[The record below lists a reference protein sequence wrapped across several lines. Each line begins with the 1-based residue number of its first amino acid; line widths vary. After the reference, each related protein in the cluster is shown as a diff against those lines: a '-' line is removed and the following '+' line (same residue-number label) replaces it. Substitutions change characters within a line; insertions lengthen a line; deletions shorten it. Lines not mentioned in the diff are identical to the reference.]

1 MTSLPDFE
9 DKLRDAMLDEAEA
22 EVEAARDQ
30 LVADAEAG
38 FRSYASRN
46 GYDIN
51 HIWREVVTDAV
62 DRRRN
67 AVSARVEW
75 PSLTALFEYGVDPHT
90 ITGNP
95 LLAFNWPSPPQGT
108 RPPGAPSYV
117 VAESVNW
124 GSVTG
129 GIDASRAIRN
139 ALDGVR
145 ADLRGGV

>member
-9 DKLRDAMLDEAEA
+9 DDLREAILDEAEA
-22 EVEAARDQ
+22 EIEDARDR
-30 LVADAEAG
+30 LVADTEAG

-46 GYDIN
+46 GYDID
-51 HIWREVVTDAV
+51 HIWRDVTTGTV
-62 DRRRN
+62 DRRQN
-67 AVSARVEW
+67 AVSTRVEW
-75 PSLTALFEYGVDPHT
+75 PALTALFEYGVDPHT

-95 LLAFNWPSPPQGT
+95 TLAFNWPSPPQGT

-129 GIDASRAIRN
+129 GIDAARAIRTAHD
-139 ALDGVR
+139 ALR

>member
-1 MTSLPDFE
+1 MTDLPGFE
-9 DKLRDAMLDEAEA
+9 DELREAMLDGAEA

-30 LVADAEAG
+30 LVTDAEAG

-129 GIDASRAIRN
+129 GIGASRAIRN

-145 ADLRGGV
+145 ADLRGD

>member
-1 MTSLPDFE
+1 MTDLPGFE
-9 DKLRDAMLDEAEA
+9 DELREAMLGEAEA
-22 EVEAARDQ
+22 KVEAARDQ

-46 GYDIN
+46 GYDIS

-129 GIDASRAIRN
+129 GIGASRAIRN

>member
-1 MTSLPDFE
+1 MTTLSDFE
-9 DKLRDAMLDEAEA
+9 SSLRDALLDEAER
-22 EVEAARDQ
+22 EVADARDQ
-30 LVADAEAG
+30 LVADAESG
-38 FRSYASRN
+38 FRSYAGRN
-46 GYDIN
+46 GYDID
-51 HIWREVVTDAV
+51 HIWRDVVTSAV

-67 AVSARVEW
+67 AVSTRVEW
-75 PSLTALFEYGVDPHT
+75 PPLTALFEYGVDPHT

-95 LLAFNWPSPPQGT
+95 LLAFNWPAPPQGT

-139 ALDGVR
+139 ALDGMR